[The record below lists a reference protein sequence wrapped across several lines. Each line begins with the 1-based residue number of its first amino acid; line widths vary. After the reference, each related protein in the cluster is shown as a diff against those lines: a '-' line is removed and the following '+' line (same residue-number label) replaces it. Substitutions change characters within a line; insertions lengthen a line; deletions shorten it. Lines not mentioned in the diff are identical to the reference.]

1 MTRTKVAVL
10 RGGPSEEYEI
20 SMQTGRGVL
29 EALLK
34 KNLDPIDVVINKQG
48 AWIVHGFERAPE
60 SILSV
65 IDVVFIA
72 LHGTYGE
79 DGTVQRLLDRHGV
92 PYTGSRAYPSSV
104 ALNKLLTKEQ
114 LRNVGIKMAPHLKIR
129 REGTNIARAA
139 MTIESLFG
147 PEYVVKPINS
157 GSSIGT
163 RMAQGGAELIRVL
176 KEALRDREEVMVE
189 ERIRGREAT
198 VGIVERFR
206 DHDFYRLPAIEIIP
220 PPKADYFSADVKYTG
235 ETEELC
241 PGRFSREEKSALE
254 EAAYLVHKNL
264 ELSQYSRSDFIISPR
279 GVYFLE
285 VNTLPGL
292 TATSL
297 VPKALQA
304 VGCSYED
311 FVWHLI
317 SDALKSRQS
326 GAVRHI

>member
-1 MTRTKVAVL
+1 M
-10 RGGPSEEYEI
+10 RGGPSEEYEV
-20 SMQTGRGVL
+20 SMQTGKGVL
-29 EALLK
+29 EALSK
-34 KNLDPIDVVINKQG
+34 KNIDTVDVVINKQG
-48 AWIVHGFERAPE
+48 GWLVQGFERAPQ

-72 LHGTYGE
+72 LHGAYGE
-79 DGTVQRLLDRHGV
+79 DGTVQRLLDRLGI

-114 LRNVGIKMAPHLKIR
+114 LRNSGIKMAPHLKIR
-129 REGTNIARAA
+129 REGTDIARAA

-147 PEYVVKPINS
+147 PEYVIKPINS

-163 RMAQGGAELIRVL
+163 RMATGSADLMRAL
-176 KEALRDREEVMVE
+176 KEVLRDREEVMVE

-220 PPKADYFSADVKYTG
+220 PSKTDYFSADVKYTG

-241 PGRFSREEKSALE
+241 PGRFSREEKSQLE

-264 ELSQYSRSDFIISPR
+264 ELSQYSRSDFMVSPK

-285 VNTLPGL
+285 VNTLPALIPKRTFNQALDAVGVDFPDFVHHLIL
-292 TATSL
+292 TAS
-297 VPKALQA
+297 
-304 VGCSYED
+304 
-311 FVWHLI
+311 H
-317 SDALKSRQS
+317 R
-326 GAVRHI
+326 

>member
-1 MTRTKVAVL
+1 MTRTRVAVL
-10 RGGPSEEYEI
+10 RGGPSEEYEV
-20 SMQTGRGVL
+20 SMQTGKGVL
-29 EALLK
+29 EALSK
-34 KNLDPIDVVINKQG
+34 KNIYTVDVVINKQG
-48 AWIVHGFERAPE
+48 GWLVHGFERPPQ

-79 DGTVQRLLDRHGV
+79 DGTVQRLLDRLGI

-114 LRNVGIKMAPHLKIR
+114 LKNAGIKMAPHLKIR
-129 REGTNIARAA
+129 REGTDIARTA

-147 PEYVVKPINS
+147 PEYVIKPINS

-163 RMAQGGAELIRVL
+163 RMASGVGELTLALR
-176 KEALRDREEVMVE
+176 EALRDREEVMVE

-206 DHDFYRLPAIEIIP
+206 DRDFYRLPAIEIIP
-220 PPKADYFSADVKYTG
+220 PSKTDYFSADVKYTG

-241 PGRFSREEKSALE
+241 PGRFSRVEKSQLE

-264 ELSQYSRSDFIISPR
+264 ELSQYSRSDFIVSPK

-292 TATSL
+292 TAASL

-317 SDALKSRQS
+317 SDA
-326 GAVRHI
+326 VRHR